1 MSLFKSWMD
10 VADVSE
16 FEASDRKQVFTPDGE
31 EIGLYRVGGEYF
43 AISNTCTHAM
53 ASMIGGLVVNHE
65 IECPLHG
72 ARFDL
77 RDGKNLTPPAVRP
90 LKTFAVKRE
99 GNRLWVK
106 V

>member
-1 MSLFKSWMD
+1 MSLFRKWVD

-16 FEASDRKQVFTPDGE
+16 FAESDRKQLFTPDGE
-31 EIGLYRVGGEYF
+31 EIGLYCVDGEYF

-53 ASMIGGLVVNHE
+53 ASMIGGVVAGHE

-99 GNRLWVK
+99 GDRLWIK
-106 V
+106 I